1 MKTQAIT
8 MLLALTGV
16 ASAGEMKLLND
27 HLRITLPDGA
37 DYFTPAVGLMEADH
51 NSGETSIM
59 VGKDDSSICVQ
70 VEEKQCLADDKFAE
84 GVKKAMSNLNR
95 EDNYFIIDQMG
106 DNLVYALF
114 RKGSDKVLPGRHA
127 PYAYAEYRHPDGT
140 VQKFTILVAKD
151 AAKDVEKTHAMVK
164 GWLKSV
170 KPGATP
176 LNLKE
181 RVEHQVSYM
190 KELTRLAVPV
200 PEGYTSTLNDGEG
213 FHFATYTKLGK
224 PGEAREE
231 LSVQVGDHPEIW
243 FREIPSSKQKTQSGT
258 LLGQKVE
265 WHLFGEADEAKVA
278 ECVLPL
284 GMRGGKV
291 DFSEK
296 GDGEIIYVRA
306 TVIGKD
312 AATRTKLIQQA
323 EKITLQTEPKP

>member
-1 MKTQAIT
+1 
-8 MLLALTGV
+8 
-16 ASAGEMKLLND
+16 MKLLND

-265 WHLFGEADEAKVA
+265 WHLSARLMRPRWRNACCPWACAAERWISPRRAMARLSMSVPPSSARMPPPAPNSFNRQRKSPCKRNPNPDYSAVA
-278 ECVLPL
+278 SAV
-284 GMRGGKV
+284 
-291 DFSEK
+291 
-296 GDGEIIYVRA
+296 
-306 TVIGKD
+306 
-312 AATRTKLIQQA
+312 
-323 EKITLQTEPKP
+323 